1 MNDLVNDL
9 LELRA
14 KRVKQLEEKY
24 PDIDIENLELDDLY
38 ELDDYDCL
46 IQGID
51 IVVNAI
57 E

>member
-24 PDIDIENLELDDLY
+24 PDVDFEELELEDLY
-38 ELDDYDCL
+38 EMDDYDCL

>member
-9 LELRA
+9 LELRN
-14 KRVKQLEEKY
+14 KRIKELEEKY
-24 PDIDIENLELDDLY
+24 PDLDFEELELDELY

-46 IQGID
+46 IEGID

-57 E
+57 G